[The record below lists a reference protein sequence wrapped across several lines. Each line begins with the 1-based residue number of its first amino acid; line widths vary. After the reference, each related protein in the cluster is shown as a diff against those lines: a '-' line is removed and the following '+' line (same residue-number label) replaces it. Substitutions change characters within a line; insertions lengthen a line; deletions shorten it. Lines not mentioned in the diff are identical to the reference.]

1 MTCSSEGIKIKERTI
16 KPKAPKSSY
25 EIIIENKKKLQKI
38 SKIGFKPTKEAL
50 FNESNIPKSMIELSF
65 YSILKNNGKQIITL
79 HIMNKCLNS
88 KNPIFSETNI
98 ILYCHENETDLL
110 RLVPFLIDLSLQMK
124 CDIISF
130 DYSGFG
136 CSSGKPEI
144 HSIILDGEDI
154 INFIIKEFNSKIEN
168 IIIFGKGIG
177 AMSAIYLASR
187 RVNSNCKALI
197 LCMPLILKDII
208 DIGVIRSIF
217 CPTLLIQ
224 EFEDKNQ
231 ISGDEVINLCREIPN
246 EKEWLPIRKR
256 NKEIKKN
263 LLFTDPNSENDDY
276 EDVYSRHRCKFIIKI
291 RDYIYSDK
299 ELLSRK
305 KSKSSTE
312 ESTDSDSNT
321 ILKNINPETD
331 HPMSMNKVI
340 RNKKLLNLNFDD
352 CNQEM
357 KNQNIINIK
366 DNLNSK
372 KDLFDKSQ
380 IEINND
386 EDY

>member
-1 MTCSSEGIKIKERTI
+1 MR
-16 KPKAPKSSY
+16 
-25 EIIIENKKKLQKI
+25 
-38 SKIGFKPTKEAL
+38 
-50 FNESNIPKSMIELSF
+50 
-65 YSILKNNGKQIITL
+65 
-79 HIMNKCLNS
+79 
-88 KNPIFSETNI
+88 
-98 ILYCHENETDLL
+98 
-110 RLVPFLIDLSLQMK
+110 
-124 CDIISF
+124 CDIVSF
-130 DYSGFG
+130 DYSGYG

-144 HSIILDGEDI
+144 YTIILDGEDI

-177 AMSAIYLASR
+177 AMPAIYLASR
-187 RVNSNCKALI
+187 RANSNCKALI

-231 ISGDEVINLCREIPN
+231 ISGDEVINICREIPN

-256 NKEIKKN
+256 NKENKKN

-291 RDYIYSDK
+291 RDCIYPNQ
-299 ELLSRK
+299 ELLAKK
-305 KSKSSTE
+305 KSKSSTGG
-312 ESTDSDSNT
+312 STDSDSNT
-321 ILKNINPETD
+321 FLNNINPETD

-357 KNQNIINIK
+357 KNQNIFNIK
-366 DNLNSK
+366 DNLYSK